1 MERRTVRTIPWKLIV
16 LATLVMAMTL
26 AVVACGSDPTST
38 PVPAPG
44 ATTPPAAGTTAAPTG
59 ATTEPSPTD
68 QPAPTAMAPSGDDPF
83 VIGVMESITGPGE
96 TYGNV
101 AVQAKQMAVDEINAA
116 GGINGRELKL
126 VVEDSKCA
134 AQDAITAYNKL
145 TDVDGVK
152 IILGTSCSGAMLGAA
167 PLAEADGVVL
177 FSGLATNPD
186 IANAGDYIF
195 RTSMSDQQVGVDTG
209 NVMWADG
216 ARTVATI
223 TEATD
228 YAEGVRRT
236 SVAQFEKLGG
246 SVVAEERY
254 ASDIT
259 DFRSQLTKLTGAN
272 PDALHIASQSEF
284 TGGTIIKQV
293 RELGYDGPIYSEIVP
308 VGATALEIA
317 GDAATGVKAILADI
331 DPANAKGQE
340 VLSNFRDR
348 YDYLTLAWYL
358 GSAYDD
364 VYITAECLKQTDD
377 DQDADGFRDCLYDIT
392 WSGAIGDNYSFD
404 EDGEVVGLSNV
415 VIEVLPTGERNDD
428 NQGYR
433 VLGAA
438 ASEAMAMGTA
448 APVSDEPF
456 VIGAMDALTGVA
468 ESYGNPIQQAK
479 LLAVEEI
486 NAAGGING
494 RMLEIV
500 FEDSKCAAADSITAY
515 NKLTDVDG
523 VKVILGTTC
532 SGAMLGAAPLAERE
546 GVIMLSAS
554 ATSPDIAGA
563 GDYIFR
569 TAINDLQLGIDIGNT
584 MWVDGVRNLAT
595 ITESTDYAEG
605 ARRTSVA
612 RFEELGGAVVAAEA
626 YATETIDF
634 RSQVTKLINE
644 EPDAILLTA
653 QGEVSGGTIVKQ
665 ARELGYQGQIYSEVV
680 PTQPDALSIAGD
692 AATGLKAVVPDE
704 NLRTTTGRDFLAN
717 FEKRFGNVAPLP
729 WFQGS
734 AYDDVYIAAECLR
747 QTGDDQDADGFRDCL
762 YGLTFSGAI
771 GDNYNFDANG
781 DVAGLSNV
789 VVEVLPTS
797 ERTEENLGKKSLG
810 PAPTP

>member
-1 MERRTVRTIPWKLIV
+1 MHLRSWSLFAILSLLVIPV
-16 LATLVMAMTL
+16 LLL
-26 AVVACGSDPTST
+26 ALACGSDPTST
-38 PVPAPG
+38 PVPAPEATSAPG
-44 ATTPPAAGTTAAPTG
+44 A
-59 ATTEPSPTD
+59 PS
-68 QPAPTAMAPSGDDPF
+68 QPATETPTSAPSEPADTPVPADPENPF

-96 TYGNV
+96 TYGTV
-101 AVQAKQMAVDEINAA
+101 AVQAKEMAVEEINAA

-126 VVEDSKCA
+126 IVEDSKCA

-195 RTSMSDQQVGVDTG
+195 RTSMSDLQVGIETG
-209 NVMWADG
+209 NVMWIDG

-246 SVVAEERY
+246 TVVGEERY

-272 PDALHIASQSEF
+272 PDAIHIASQSEF
-284 TGGTIIKQV
+284 TGGTIIKQL
-293 RELGYDGPIYSEIVP
+293 RELGYNGPIYSEVVP

-331 DPANAKGQE
+331 DPANTKGRE
-340 VLSNFRDR
+340 VLGNFRER

-364 VYITAECLKQTDD
+364 VYIAAECLKQTND

-404 EDGEVVGLSNV
+404 SDGEVMGLANV
-415 VIEVLPTGERNDD
+415 VIEVLPTGNRTDD
-428 NQGYR
+428 NLGYK
-433 VLGAA
+433 VLGPAPT
-438 ASEAMAMGTA
+438 EGMAMGIA

-500 FEDSKCAAADSITAY
+500 FEDSKCAAADAITAY
-515 NKLTDVDG
+515 RKLTDVDG
-523 VKVILGTTC
+523 VKIVLGTTC
-532 SGAMLGAAPLAERE
+532 SGAMLGAAPLAEAE

-554 ATSPDIAGA
+554 ATSPDIATA

-569 TAINDLQLGIDIGNT
+569 TAINDLKLGIDIGNT
-584 MWVDGVRNLAT
+584 MWVDGVRSVAT

-612 RFEELGGAVVAAEA
+612 RFEELGGTVLAAEG
-626 YATETIDF
+626 YATDTIDF
-634 RSQVTKLINE
+634 RSQLTKLINE
-644 EPDAILLTA
+644 KPDAILLAA

-665 ARELGYQGQIYSEVV
+665 ARELGYEGQIYSEVV

-704 NLRTTTGRDFLAN
+704 DLQTTAGSDFLAN
-717 FEKRFGNVAPLP
+717 FQERFGNVPPLP

-771 GDNYNFDANG
+771 GDYYSFDANG
-781 DVAGLSNV
+781 DVAGLSNA
-789 VVEVLPTS
+789 VVEVLPVA
-797 ERTEENLGKKSLG
+797 ERTEENRGKKRLG